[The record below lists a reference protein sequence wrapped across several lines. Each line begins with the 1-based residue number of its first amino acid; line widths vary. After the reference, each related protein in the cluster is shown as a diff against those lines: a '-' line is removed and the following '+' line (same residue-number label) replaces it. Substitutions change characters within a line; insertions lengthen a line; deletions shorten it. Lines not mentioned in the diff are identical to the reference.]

1 MIAAGPRPPAPGRN
15 SAPVNR
21 HRRHRWLRW
30 TVGVLGTILVVVV
43 GGLAID
49 AHLTTAPAPLALPK
63 VAGANSS
70 GSTASTSFQGVW
82 SAGPG
87 SIVGFRADQVL
98 AGQQSTLVGRTGK
111 VWGSLTIA
119 GGTVSRGSF
128 TVDMAAL
135 TDGES
140 QTTQRTVFDVTA
152 DPTATLVLTSPI
164 ALGTVPAD
172 GTVRRFAAAGTL
184 TFHGVSRMVEFTVS
198 AERTGAGFDALA
210 DITLPLGEWNIS
222 IQGVPFLADIQ
233 SPAVVEVLL
242 EMTQGEGNQPSVA
255 QVGG

>member
-1 MIAAGPRPPAPGRN
+1 
-15 SAPVNR
+15 
-21 HRRHRWLRW
+21 
-30 TVGVLGTILVVVV
+30 VV
-43 GGLAID
+43 GGLAVD

-63 VAGANSS
+63 VTGTEPSR
-70 GSTASTSFQGVW
+70 STDATSVDGVW

-87 SIVGFRADQVL
+87 SVVGWRADQVL
-98 AGQQSTLVGRTGK
+98 VGQQSTLVGRTSK
-111 VWGSLTIA
+111 VWGSVTIM

-135 TDGES
+135 TSGES

-152 DPTATLVLTSPI
+152 DPTATLALTSPI

-172 GTVRRFAAAGTL
+172 GRVHGYAVTGTL
-184 TFHGVSRMVEFTVS
+184 TFHGLTRTVHFTLS
-198 AERTGAGFDALA
+198 AERTPTGIDALA
-210 DITLPLGEWNIS
+210 DIMLALGEWNIS

-242 EMTQGEGNQPSVA
+242 ELTQGDGNTPTAGQ
-255 QVGG
+255 GGG